1 MYPTEIKYFSKVDET
16 GEHGQAGQQKGAIGI
31 FKDTKVRVDGL
42 TLVVSNP
49 DRDWVLRADEM
60 AVGNATVRS
69 PRANLQFRCKAEC
82 NIYFLLHRR
91 PPFFSFPSF
100 FLVHLLLLPLPTP
113 EKQPKKKPHLLCL
126 PRAFEPG

>member
-1 MYPTEIKYFSKVDET
+1 M
-16 GEHGQAGQQKGAIGI
+16 
-31 FKDTKVRVDGL
+31 DTKVRVDGL

-69 PRANLQFRCKAEC
+69 PRANLQFRRKAEC
-82 NIYFLLHRR
+82 NTYTYFRLHHCPR
-91 PPFFSFPSF
+91 FFSFPSF

-113 EKQPKKKPHLLCL
+113 EKKPHLLCL